1 MRFWQKIFLISLSV
15 LTVAINIIAF
25 MLIGNNHQLN
35 KNKEIN
41 SAEEMYSIVVSSFQ
55 TQVLYERYRF
65 SGSEFGSSQIA
76 DLAREFSYQFSLD
89 NLYLQLNDSSE
100 TRLFSNFNQDIPS
113 ELIDSLLSGQE
124 GKRLI
129 KKNEDQGKIYLYLAS
144 PVIIQGDLYYFFT
157 IKDITDI
164 YDVKNEQLLFFGI
177 AGPIVSF
184 VVAMIMLILS
194 RLLTHQI
201 HQLRRSTMRVAQ
213 GEYQPIPIRS
223 KDEIGML
230 TEDFNKMA
238 DAVQQ
243 KVQELQEVAQ
253 ARKDFID
260 NMTHEMKT
268 PLTSIIGFSDLLCNA
283 RLDEETIH
291 DYAES
296 IYKEGKY
303 LKIISSKLMEIILLG
318 QKPEMAPIS
327 VPDLF
332 EEITAAVEPIAASR
346 EISFSSSSIPYTL
359 YANRELIKSLLY
371 NLIDNAIKASSPGK
385 KVLLF
390 SSLTKQG
397 NLSICVQDFG
407 IGIPESEQKK
417 IFEPFYRVDK
427 ARSRQVGG
435 AGLGL
440 ALCVEIA
447 NVHHAKLSIHS
458 VVQKGTAITIEFS
471 QDSQEVS
478 P

>member
-15 LTVAINIIAF
+15 LTVAVNIIAF

-35 KNKEIN
+35 KQKEID
-41 SAEEMYSIVVSSFQ
+41 SGKEMYSIVVSSFQ
-55 TQVLYERYRF
+55 TQVLYERYRS

-76 DLAREFSYQFSLD
+76 ELAREFSYQFSLD
-89 NLYLQLNDSSE
+89 NLYLQLNDSSRE
-100 TRLFSNFNQDIPS
+100 RLFSNLNQDIPS
-113 ELIDSLLSGQE
+113 ELTSSLSAGGG
-124 GKRLI
+124 GKMLV
-129 KKNEDQGKIYLYLAS
+129 KKNEDSGRVYLYLGS
-144 PVIIQGDLYYFFT
+144 PVIIQSDLYYFFT

-164 YDVKNEQLLFFGI
+164 YDVKNEQLFFFGI
-177 AGPIVSF
+177 AGPLVSF
-184 VVAMIMLILS
+184 VVAMTMLILS

-201 HQLRRSTMRVAQ
+201 NRLRKSTMRVAQ

-238 DAVQQ
+238 TAIHQ
-243 KVQELQEVAQ
+243 KVEELQQVAES
-253 ARKDFID
+253 RKHFID

-283 RLDEETIH
+283 RLDDETIH

-296 IYKEGKY
+296 IYKEGQY
-303 LKIISSKLMEIILLG
+303 LKSISSKLMEIILLG
-318 QKPEMAPIS
+318 QKPEMAPIP
-327 VPDLF
+327 VMDLF
-332 EEITAAVEPIAASR
+332 AEITAAVEPIAASR
-346 EISFSSSSIPYTL
+346 DISFVSSSIPYTL

-385 KVLLF
+385 QV
-390 SSLTKQG
+390 SLGAYLSKQG
-397 NLSICVQDFG
+397 NLCIDVQDFG
-407 IGIPESEQKK
+407 TGIPKSEQKK

-427 ARSRQVGG
+427 ARSRQAGG

-440 ALCVEIA
+440 ALCAEIA
-447 NVHHAKLSIHS
+447 AVHHAELSIHS
-458 VVQKGTAITIEFS
+458 ILHEGTTITIAFS
-471 QDSQEVS
+471 QDSQEVA

>member
-35 KNKEIN
+35 KKKEIN
-41 SAEEMYSIVVSSFQ
+41 SAEEMYSIVISSLQ
-55 TQVLYERYRF
+55 TQVLYERYRS

-100 TRLFSNFNQDIPS
+100 NRLFSNFNQDIPS

-124 GKRLI
+124 GKMLI
-129 KKNEDQGKIYLYLAS
+129 KKNEDQGKVYLYLAS
-144 PVIIQGDLYYFFT
+144 PVIIQSDLYYFFT

-238 DAVQQ
+238 DAVHQ

-303 LKIISSKLMEIILLG
+303 LKTISSKLMEIILLG

-327 VPDLF
+327 VTDLF

-346 EISFSSSSIPYTL
+346 EISFSSSSFPYTL

-385 KVLLF
+385 EVLLF

-407 IGIPESEQKK
+407 TGIPEIEQKK

-427 ARSRQVGG
+427 ARSRQDGG

-458 VVQKGTAITIEFS
+458 VLHKGTAITIEFS